1 MKKVNILLAVLFSA
15 AGIASAQF
23 TPSMFN
29 SPNQQ
34 LVKQAVRDGI
44 VLIRSDY
51 QLLDTVANE
60 RYGWNH
66 RDMFNSVY
74 SVGVKAGDGYMV
86 SDRFVRPWSYD
97 GRYLG
102 LTGVAYV
109 PVVSRTVCRMM
120 SDTVMTEIDYAASE
134 ICPLEDSLAY
144 LVGGT
149 AREVRG
155 FSVDSAAGDKDGW
168 LVWVVAED
176 STLSDNSELSLVTYR
191 HSMTLAKDTLRY
203 QLPDPVTTDY
213 VVGGF
218 YVVPQNTAVGVLDFK
233 LAGFAVLKDGHW
245 DLVTENVADECD
257 AEDASMITPVPVVT
271 EDDGENDIN
280 SGSSRRSKKKRR

>member
-1 MKKVNILLAVLFSA
+1 
-15 AGIASAQF
+15 
-23 TPSMFN
+23 
-29 SPNQQ
+29 
-34 LVKQAVRDGI
+34 
-44 VLIRSDY
+44 
-51 QLLDTVANE
+51 
-60 RYGWNH
+60 
-66 RDMFNSVY
+66 
-74 SVGVKAGDGYMV
+74 
-86 SDRFVRPWSYD
+86 
-97 GRYLG
+97 
-102 LTGVAYV
+102 
-109 PVVSRTVCRMM
+109 
-120 SDTVMTEIDYAASE
+120 MTEIDYAASE

-191 HSMTLAKDTLRY
+191 HSMTMDKDTLRY
-203 QLPDPVTTDY
+203 QLPDPVTTEY

-245 DLVTENVADECD
+245 YLVIENVADEYD
-257 AEDASMITPVPVVT
+257 AEDASMITRVQVVT
-271 EDDGENDIN
+271 EDDGENDMN
-280 SGSSRRSKKKRR
+280 SGSSRRIKKKRR

>member
-1 MKKVNILLAVLFSA
+1 MKKVNILLAVLFGA
-15 AGIASAQF
+15 TGVASAQF
-23 TPSMFN
+23 SQSMFN

-34 LVKQAVRDGI
+34 LVEQAVRNGI
-44 VLIRSDY
+44 VLMRSDY
-51 QLLDTVANE
+51 QLLDTVTNE

-66 RDMFNSVY
+66 REMFNSVY
-74 SVGVKAGDGYMV
+74 SVGIKAGDSYMV

-134 ICPLEDSLAY
+134 IYPLEDSLAY

-176 STLSDNSELSLVTYR
+176 STLSDDSELSLVTYR
-191 HSMTLAKDTLRY
+191 HSMTLDKDTLCY
-203 QLPDPVTTDY
+203 QLPDLVTSEY

-233 LAGFAVLKDGHW
+233 LAGFAAMKDAHW
-245 DLVTENVADECD
+245 YIVVYNISDECD
-257 AEDASMITPVPVVT
+257 VEDASMITLVPEVT

-280 SGSSRRSKKKRR
+280 SGSSRRSKNKRR